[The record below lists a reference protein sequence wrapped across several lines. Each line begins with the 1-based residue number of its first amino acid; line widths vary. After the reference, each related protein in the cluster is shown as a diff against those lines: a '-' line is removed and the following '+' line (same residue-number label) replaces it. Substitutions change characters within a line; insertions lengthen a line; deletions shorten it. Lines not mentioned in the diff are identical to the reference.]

1 MILCSELYSKTK
13 RHPEAYILILPGFG
27 LISETLSKFSQCII
41 FARDSMIIAIFVIGI
56 LGCIVWGHH
65 MYIVGF
71 DVDTRTYFTSSTSII
86 AIPTSIK
93 ILN

>member
-1 MILCSELYSKTK
+1 
-13 RHPEAYILILPGFG
+13 
-27 LISETLSKFSQCII
+27 
-41 FARDSMIIAIFVIGI
+41 MIIALLIIGF

-65 MYIVGF
+65 MYMVGF
-71 DVDTRTYFTSSTSII
+71 DISTKAYFTASTTII